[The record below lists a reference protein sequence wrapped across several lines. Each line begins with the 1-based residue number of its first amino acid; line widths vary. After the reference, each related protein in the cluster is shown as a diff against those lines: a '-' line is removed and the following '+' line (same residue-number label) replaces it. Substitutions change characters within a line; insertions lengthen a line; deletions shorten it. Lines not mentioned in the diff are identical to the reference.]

1 MAIKDE
7 PGDFI
12 VFVGNDGLMQ
22 KLLEWNVGKRHPR
35 RDHLL
40 GALGGDPRKTVTRAR
55 RRGLGQEI
63 AQPVE
68 DVGGAI
74 NSATICHGGS
84 GRRRWARRQCKDYRP
99 IIS

>member
-1 MAIKDE
+1 ANKDK
-7 PGDFI
+7 PLVFNG
-12 VFVGNDGLMQ
+12 FVGDGGRMQ
-22 KLLEWNVGKRHPR
+22 KLLERNVGQRPPR
-35 RDHLL
+35 REHLL

-74 NSATICHGGS
+74 NSSTICHGGS